1 MLMAIKVA
9 LPSASHTGQNPS
21 EITVMPLSLAQ
32 MRRNY
37 TLNGLQE
44 EAALDDPLAMFRQWM
59 QQARD
64 TECAPVEANSMMLA
78 TVDGDG
84 RPHCRVL
91 LLKGLSDD
99 GFTFFG
105 NYQSDKGLQL
115 AANPNAAM
123 TFFWPG
129 LERQV
134 RIEGQVSK
142 LDPQLSDAYFDSRSL
157 ASRLGAWASPQS
169 QPLASRAALEA
180 RLADTIKRFVGQTV
194 PRPAHW
200 GGYCLHPERLEFWQG
215 RADRLHD
222 RLDYRLRDGVWQR
235 NRLAP

>member
-1 MLMAIKVA
+1 
-9 LPSASHTGQNPS
+9 
-21 EITVMPLSLAQ
+21 MPLSLAQ

-37 TLNGLQE
+37 TLNGLQD
-44 EAALDDPLAMFRQWM
+44 EAALDDPLAMFRQWL

-64 TECAPVEANSMMLA
+64 TECAPVEANSMVLA
-78 TVDGDG
+78 TVDSEG
-84 RPHCRVL
+84 RPHGRVL
-91 LLKGLSDD
+91 LLKGLSDE

-105 NYQSDKGLQL
+105 NYQSDKGEQL
-115 AANPNAAM
+115 AANPYAAM

-142 LDPQLSDAYFDSRSL
+142 LDPALSDAYFDSRSM

-169 QPLASRAALEA
+169 GPLASRAALESM
-180 RLADTIKRFVGQTV
+180 LAETIKRFVGQTV
-194 PRPAHW
+194 SRPEHW

-222 RLDYRLRDGVWQR
+222 RVDYRLRDGVWQR

>member
-1 MLMAIKVA
+1 
-9 LPSASHTGQNPS
+9 
-21 EITVMPLSLAQ
+21 MPLSLAQ

-37 TLNGLQE
+37 TLNGLLD
-44 EAALDDPLAMFRQWM
+44 EAAPDDPLAMFRQWL

-78 TVDGDG
+78 TVDSDG
-84 RPHCRVL
+84 QPHCRVL

-134 RIEGQVSK
+134 RIEGQVSR
-142 LDPQLSDAYFDSRSL
+142 LDPQLSDAYFDSRSV
-157 ASRLGAWASPQS
+157 ASRLGFTAKPAAG
-169 QPLASRAALEA
+169 QPGSAGFAFGRNHQAFRWPGRAATAALGWLLPA
-180 RLADTIKRFVGQTV
+180 PGTPGVLAGACRS
-194 PRPAHW
+194 PA
-200 GGYCLHPERLEFWQG
+200 
-215 RADRLHD
+215 
-222 RLDYRLRDGVWQR
+222 
-235 NRLAP
+235 

>member
-1 MLMAIKVA
+1 M
-9 LPSASHTGQNPS
+9 T
-21 EITVMPLSLAQ
+21 LSLAQ

-37 TLNGLQE
+37 TLFGLQDE
-44 EAALDDPLAMFRQWM
+44 QALDDPLAMFRQWL
-59 QQARD
+59 QQARE
-64 TECAPVEANSMMLA
+64 TEQAPVEANSMMLA
-78 TVDGDG
+78 TVDQEG

-91 LLKGLSDD
+91 LLKGLSDE

-105 NYQSDKGLQL
+105 NYQSDKGQQL
-115 AANPNAAM
+115 AANPQAAM

-142 LDPQLSDAYFDSRSL
+142 LDPALSDAYFDSRSV

-169 QPLASRAALEA
+169 RPLASRAALDQL
-180 RLADTIKRFVGQTV
+180 LAQTTKRFVDEPV
-194 PRPAHW
+194 VRPEHW

-222 RLDYRLRDGVWQR
+222 RVDYRQHDGHWR
-235 NRLAP
+235 RSRLAP

>member
-1 MLMAIKVA
+1 M
-9 LPSASHTGQNPS
+9 T
-21 EITVMPLSLAQ
+21 LSLAQ

-37 TLNGLQE
+37 TLFGLQDE
-44 EAALDDPLAMFRQWM
+44 QALDDPLAMFRQWLR
-59 QQARD
+59 QARE
-64 TECAPVEANSMMLA
+64 TEQAPVEANSMMLA
-78 TVDGDG
+78 TVDPQG

-91 LLKGLSDD
+91 LLKGMSDQ

-105 NYQSDKGLQL
+105 NYQSDKGRQL
-115 AANPNAAM
+115 AANPHAAM

-134 RIEGQVSK
+134 RIEGQVAQ
-142 LDPQLSDAYFDSRSL
+142 LDPALSDAYFDSRSV

-169 QPLASRAALEA
+169 RPLASRAALDQL
-180 RLADTIKRFVGQTV
+180 LAETTKRFVDEPV
-194 PRPAHW
+194 VRPEHW

-222 RLDYRLRDGVWQR
+222 RVDYRLHDGLWR
-235 NRLAP
+235 RSRLAP

>member
-1 MLMAIKVA
+1 M
-9 LPSASHTGQNPS
+9 T
-21 EITVMPLSLAQ
+21 LSLAQ

-37 TLNGLQE
+37 TLFGLQDE
-44 EAALDDPLAMFRQWM
+44 QALDDPLAMFRQWL
-59 QQARD
+59 QQARE
-64 TECAPVEANSMMLA
+64 TEQAPVEANSMMLA
-78 TVDGDG
+78 TVDHEG

-91 LLKGLSDD
+91 LLKGLSDE

-105 NYQSDKGLQL
+105 NYQSDKGQQL
-115 AANPNAAM
+115 AANPQAAM

-134 RIEGQVSK
+134 RIEGLVSK
-142 LDPQLSDAYFDSRSL
+142 LDPALSDAYFDSRSV

-169 QPLASRAALEA
+169 RPLASRAALDQL
-180 RLADTIKRFVGQTV
+180 LAQTTKRFVDEPV
-194 PRPAHW
+194 VRPEHW

-222 RLDYRLRDGVWQR
+222 RVDYRLHDGHWR
-235 NRLAP
+235 RSRLAP

>member
-1 MLMAIKVA
+1 
-9 LPSASHTGQNPS
+9 
-21 EITVMPLSLAQ
+21 MPLSLAE
-32 MRRNY
+32 MRRSY
-37 TLNGLQE
+37 TLNGLQDD
-44 EAALDDPLAMFRQWM
+44 AALDDPLTLFRQWM

-64 TECAPVEANSMMLA
+64 TECAPIEANSMMLA
-78 TVDGDG
+78 TVDSEGS
-84 RPHCRVL
+84 PHCRVL
-91 LLKGLSDD
+91 LLKGFSDE

-105 NYQSDKGLQL
+105 NYQSDKGRQL

-142 LDPQLSDAYFDSRSL
+142 LQAKLSDAYFESRSE

-169 QPLASRAALEA
+169 QPLANRAALES
-180 RLADTIKRFVGQTV
+180 LMADTITRFVDQPV

-200 GGYCLHPERLEFWQG
+200 GGYCLRPQRLEFWQG

-222 RLDYRLRDGVWQR
+222 RIDYRLQNGVWFR

>member
-1 MLMAIKVA
+1 
-9 LPSASHTGQNPS
+9 
-21 EITVMPLSLAQ
+21 MPLSLAQ

-37 TLNGLQE
+37 TLNGLQD

-78 TVDGDG
+78 TVDGGG

-99 GFTFFG
+99 GFEFFG
-105 NYQSDKGLQL
+105 NYQSDKGL
-115 AANPNAAM
+115 
-123 TFFWPG
+123 
-129 LERQV
+129 
-134 RIEGQVSK
+134 
-142 LDPQLSDAYFDSRSL
+142 QLSDAYFDSRSL

-235 NRLAP
+235 SRLAP